1 MVGQRVEV
9 MRANWAALSKTVCGS
24 VSSAAAAST
33 ADLNFARSFGASSEE
48 NCL

>member
-9 MRANWAALSKTVCGS
+9 MRANCAALSKAVCGS
-24 VSSAAAAST
+24 VSSAAAASM
-33 ADLNFARSFGASSEE
+33 ADLNFARSAGASSEE